1 MAEASTATT
10 RIQGDDVVVGSAEAA
25 AAQANTSASSAGVQ
39 PSRAGES
46 AQTSRPMRADA
57 ARNRA
62 KLLAAAADAFATEG
76 VEVSLEDIAAAAGVG
91 IGTLY
96 RNFATREDLVLAVYS
111 DQVSALEQ
119 RSVELP
125 QQLPPDEALH
135 EWMRGFVDFYA
146 VKRGMVNLLKSM
158 QSTNQTPFTGT
169 REKLLASADRVLGP
183 AIEAGVVRPDVSAA
197 EITRALGGICLAANN
212 DADQM
217 ALPLVDLI
225 YDGLRYGA
233 PGPA

>member
-1 MAEASTATT
+1 MAEASTMTT
-10 RIQGDDVVVGSAEAA
+10 RIQGDDVAVDSAGSA
-25 AAQANTSASSAGVQ
+25 AAQLDS
-39 PSRAGES
+39 
-46 AQTSRPMRADA
+46 QTGRPMRADA

-62 KLLAAAADAFATEG
+62 KLLAAAAEAFAGQG

-119 RSVELP
+119 RSMELP
-125 QQLPPDEALH
+125 QQLPPAEALH

-158 QSTNQTPFTGT
+158 QSANQSPFAGT

-183 AIEAGVVRPDVSAA
+183 AIEAGAVRPDVSAA
-197 EITRALGGICLAANN
+197 EITRALGGICLAAPNET
-212 DADQM
+212 DQT

-225 YDGLRYGA
+225 FDGLRYGA
-233 PGPA
+233 PGRPTG